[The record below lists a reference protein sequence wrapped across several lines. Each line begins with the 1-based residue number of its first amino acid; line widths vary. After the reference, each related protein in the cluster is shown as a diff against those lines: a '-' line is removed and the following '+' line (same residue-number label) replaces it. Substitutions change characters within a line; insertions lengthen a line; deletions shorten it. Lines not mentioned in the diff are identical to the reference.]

1 MQLTK
6 EHVQKYN
13 SRILFSRLRIL
24 QKYGFYGIL
33 LMHAKFGLDLECNT
47 AYTDGS
53 KICFNPVFM
62 DLLSDEE
69 LDFIMMHEIMHIVL
83 RHCFRDGDRD
93 PDKFNIACDIVV
105 NSNILYSAD
114 LNLKAITL
122 KEFGES
128 MHLAPNG
135 LEGYNYTAEEVYE
148 MLQKESVSKKT
159 KDGKK
164 GKGNSSS
171 SNSIGNDNDNESFD
185 DHTKWSKKKDDDSDK
200 EEQEDW
206 NQKLISA
213 VKSAEDREKL
223 GGCGKVPLIAQ
234 RIVGELLN
242 PQIDW
247 KVILNDFIQ
256 EEICDY
262 SFNPPDRRFSDS
274 PFFLPDF
281 NGTEIVVQDVLFMVD
296 TSGSINNED
305 ITKAY
310 SEIKGAID
318 QFDGKLSGKLGFFD
332 VEVTDPI
339 DFSSV
344 TDLLNIK
351 PYGGGGT
358 SFFVIFEYI
367 FNNMESLPATIIIL
381 TDGCAEFPDESIARG
396 IPVLWLINNDQ
407 VTPPWGKIA
416 RIK

>member
-83 RHCFRDGDRD
+83 RHCYRDGDRD

-114 LNLKAITL
+114 MNLKAITL

-148 MLQKESVSKKT
+148 MFQKESVSQKT

-171 SNSIGNDNDNESFD
+171 SNSEGNDNDNESFD
-185 DHTKWSKKKDDDSDK
+185 DHTKWSKKKDNDSDK

-206 NQKLISA
+206 N
-213 VKSAEDREKL
+213 
-223 GGCGKVPLIAQ
+223 
-234 RIVGELLN
+234 
-242 PQIDW
+242 
-247 KVILNDFIQ
+247 
-256 EEICDY
+256 
-262 SFNPPDRRFSDS
+262 
-274 PFFLPDF
+274 
-281 NGTEIVVQDVLFMVD
+281 
-296 TSGSINNED
+296 
-305 ITKAY
+305 
-310 SEIKGAID
+310 
-318 QFDGKLSGKLGFFD
+318 
-332 VEVTDPI
+332 
-339 DFSSV
+339 
-344 TDLLNIK
+344 
-351 PYGGGGT
+351 
-358 SFFVIFEYI
+358 
-367 FNNMESLPATIIIL
+367 
-381 TDGCAEFPDESIARG
+381 
-396 IPVLWLINNDQ
+396 
-407 VTPPWGKIA
+407 
-416 RIK
+416 